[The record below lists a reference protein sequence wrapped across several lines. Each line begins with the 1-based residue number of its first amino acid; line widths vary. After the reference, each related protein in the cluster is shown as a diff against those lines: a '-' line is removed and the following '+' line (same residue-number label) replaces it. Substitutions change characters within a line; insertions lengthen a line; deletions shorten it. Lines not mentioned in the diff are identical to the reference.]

1 MHLAPTYV
9 EQGFDNDDDGEDDDG
24 LLAFLQRGPHVDES
38 NHLTHLP
45 RGITFEFD
53 SDPIISY

>member
-1 MHLAPTYV
+1 MHPTPTYV
-9 EQGFDNDDDGEDDDG
+9 EQGFDNDGDGEDGDG

-45 RGITFEFD
+45 R
-53 SDPIISY
+53 